1 MKNQVQLSS
10 SQHQY
15 LANLLNKWSNL
26 FSREGN
32 KMQMAII
39 EKMPITIKKGARPA
53 RIPNHAYRSRISR
66 NLSQL
71 VIDYSQLNDVTDV
84 EVPGFPVWTRFGVAF
99 KKQQA
104 SMVME
109 V

>member
-53 RIPNHAYRSRISR
+53 RIPNHAYSFEDAEDMRKIIKDWKA
-66 NLSQL
+66 QG
-71 VIDYSQLNDVTDV
+71 VI
-84 EVPGFPVWTRFGVAF
+84 
-99 KKQQA
+99 
-104 SMVME
+104 
-109 V
+109 